1 MKPKVF
7 INNIVIFWTDYIIY
21 LLGFLFKKKYYSIT
35 KNQSC
40 AIKKLFQMQIHNKHL
55 KGNSLVSLITKC
67 IICI

>member
-21 LLGFLFKKKYYSIT
+21 LLGFLFKEKCYTIT

-40 AIKKLFQMQIHNKHL
+40 AIK
-55 KGNSLVSLITKC
+55 
-67 IICI
+67 IIPNANT